1 MKLQSLK
8 FLVMSY
14 GILLLAG
21 MSQFLIIIVLEKHLS
36 LSLYSKYTLVFSFF
50 PIYQIILDLGLQ
62 GEIIKRL
69 QTGINKS
76 AELRRMMRLR
86 LRVSVVAVVFALA
99 HCFFAGLGTTAI
111 VGVVVLCLSF
121 IPFSILMNL
130 EIIGYS
136 ERKWYLAT
144 CSRFGK
150 LLGSI
155 VFISIFST
163 AKSKQAPMTLFYGL
177 LGVLLTYSVLAA
189 VLYWVN
195 RADFKAS
202 WERKLGIPNLLAGSY
217 GIIVNFAVW
226 WLYYSLFSVSNIRI
240 FGDDGLAIFNT
251 AYILTTP
258 VALGVQ
264 LGLNFSLTIKND
276 LRKKIPLL
284 WGMSVIGTIFYGLIL
299 SIDSFFG
306 IFFKNIDHSM
316 VMHCLWPLILAHLV
330 LAISQR
336 QAILLQSTSFKN
348 SVAFAPLI
356 AVFTVGAAVIYS
368 LVYTMPYYGMS
379 YVFLI
384 ASLSYFVFIYS
395 KWLKYTQY
403 LSFPYFRC

>member
-1 MKLQSLK
+1 
-8 FLVMSY
+8 
-14 GILLLAG
+14 
-21 MSQFLIIIVLEKHLS
+21 
-36 LSLYSKYTLVFSFF
+36 
-50 PIYQIILDLGLQ
+50 
-62 GEIIKRL
+62 
-69 QTGINKS
+69 
-76 AELRRMMRLR
+76 
-86 LRVSVVAVVFALA
+86 
-99 HCFFAGLGTTAI
+99 
-111 VGVVVLCLSF
+111 
-121 IPFSILMNL
+121 
-130 EIIGYS
+130 
-136 ERKWYLAT
+136 
-144 CSRFGK
+144 
-150 LLGSI
+150 
-155 VFISIFST
+155 
-163 AKSKQAPMTLFYGL
+163 MTLFYGL

-202 WERKLGIPNLLAGSY
+202 WERKLGISNLLAGSY

-284 WGMSVIGTIFYGLIL
+284 WGMSVICTIFYGLIL

-306 IFFKNIDHSM
+306 LFFKNIDHSM

-403 LSFPYFRC
+403 LSFPYFRR